1 MQFVTSL
8 FMKRIIL
15 KIGLC
20 MAIGLLVFSCKEE
33 SKKVVTTAPIT
44 FTKEGNLEI
53 YRADTDS
60 LLIQLDIEI
69 AETEYET
76 QTGLM
81 YRDSMEDNQGMLFI
95 FPDVAYHSFYMKN
108 TKFPLDIIYI
118 DEDLKVASIIKNAQP
133 LDESSLPSEA
143 PVKYVLEVNGG
154 LSDLWGI
161 QSGDRIQF
169 QRVD

>member
-1 MQFVTSL
+1 MQFFKSL
-8 FMKRIIL
+8 FMKRNVL
-15 KIGLC
+15 KIGLLL
-20 MAIGLLVFSCKEE
+20 AIGLLVFSCKEK
-33 SKKVVTTAPIT
+33 SKKIVTTAPIT

-81 YRDSMEDNQGMLFI
+81 YRNSMEDGQGMLFI
-95 FPDVAYHSFYMKN
+95 FPDMAYHSFYMKN

-118 DEDLKVASIIKNAQP
+118 DEQLKVASIIKNAQP
-133 LDESSLPSEA
+133 LNESSLPSQV
-143 PVKYVLEVNGG
+143 PVKYVLEVKGG
-154 LSDLWGI
+154 LSDVWGI
-161 QSGDRIQF
+161 NTGDRIAF
-169 QRVD
+169 QKS